1 LVQERQIAAS
11 TKTAAV
17 FVLLFQ
23 PLKEGKMN
31 TSDKPLDSRKVP
43 EQPSQFQSPITEPLW
58 TVEDV
63 AQYLK
68 LEPETVRAMARTGK
82 LPAIKIG
89 KVWRFKK
96 SALNRALYSAHN
108 GI

>member
-1 LVQERQIAAS
+1 
-11 TKTAAV
+11 
-17 FVLLFQ
+17 
-23 PLKEGKMN
+23 MN
-31 TSDKPLDSRKVP
+31 TSDSPPNSSNLP

-68 LEPETVRAMARTGK
+68 LEPDTVRAMARTGK

-96 SALNRALYSAHN
+96 SALNKALYSLQE
-108 GI
+108 GL

>member
-1 LVQERQIAAS
+1 MNAPNTPPNSTEASQE
-11 TKTAAV
+11 
-17 FVLLFQ
+17 
-23 PLKEGKMN
+23 
-31 TSDKPLDSRKVP
+31 
-43 EQPSQFQSPITEPLW
+43 PSQFQSPITEPLW

-68 LEPETVRAMARTGK
+68 LEPETVRSMARTGK

-96 SALNRALYSAHN
+96 SALNKALYSPQE
-108 GI
+108 GL

>member
-1 LVQERQIAAS
+1 
-11 TKTAAV
+11 
-17 FVLLFQ
+17 
-23 PLKEGKMN
+23 MN
-31 TSDKPLDSRKVP
+31 TNDSPPDQSQVP
-43 EQPSQFQSPITEPLW
+43 YRSPEFQSPITEPLW

-68 LEPETVRAMARTGK
+68 LEPETVRAMARNGK

-96 SALNRALYSAHN
+96 SALNKVLYPSQDL
-108 GI
+108 

>member
-1 LVQERQIAAS
+1 MH
-11 TKTAAV
+11 TT
-17 FVLLFQ
+17 
-23 PLKEGKMN
+23 
-31 TSDKPLDSRKVP
+31 DSPPDQSQVP
-43 EQPSQFQSPITEPLW
+43 YRPSEFQSPITEPLW

-96 SALNRALYSAHN
+96 SALNKALYSSQEK
-108 GI
+108 